1 MLTANKYR
9 IKPNKEQASLIDK
22 TIGCSRLIY
31 NLLLD
36 YNLNQYKITKKSI
49 FPEVTHFKNQEDFD
63 FLFEVD
69 SLALANAKINVQNAF
84 KNFFRSLK
92 GKRKGKKSGFPK
104 FKSKKHCKLS
114 YSTNNQNGSIR
125 IEKINNKM
133 YIKIP
138 KLGFI
143 ELVYHREV
151 EGEIKSA
158 TITKIG
164 NGKYEISILNNIE
177 KTNNK
182 NKKHDLNNLNVV
194 GIDMSFHDV
203 AVLSTGE
210 KANHPRYYRK
220 SEVKLGQLQRK
231 MHKKQKRSNN
241 RNKSRENL
249 KRKSLH
255 VSNQRKDF
263 LHKLSK
269 QIIDEFDVIVLED
282 INMQNMSRQLRFGKS
297 VGDMGFGM
305 FREFLIYKAK
315 LYDKHV
321 YKVDRFF
328 PSSQL
333 CSGCGFKN
341 KEVKNMA
348 IREWVCP
355 KCGEIHDRDVNAAKN
370 LKQEFEERLKQLL
383 EEEKYNTVG
392 TTGIYACGDET
403 PTLSA
408 MIEQVL
414 SLKQEAPAFMQG

>member
-158 TITKIG
+158 TITKIE
-164 NGKYEISILNNIE
+164 NMKY
-177 KTNNK
+177 
-182 NKKHDLNNLNVV
+182 
-194 GIDMSFHDV
+194 
-203 AVLSTGE
+203 
-210 KANHPRYYRK
+210 PY
-220 SEVKLGQLQRK
+220 
-231 MHKKQKRSNN
+231 
-241 RNKSRENL
+241 
-249 KRKSLH
+249 
-255 VSNQRKDF
+255 
-263 LHKLSK
+263 
-269 QIIDEFDVIVLED
+269 
-282 INMQNMSRQLRFGKS
+282 
-297 VGDMGFGM
+297 
-305 FREFLIYKAK
+305 
-315 LYDKHV
+315 
-321 YKVDRFF
+321 
-328 PSSQL
+328 
-333 CSGCGFKN
+333 
-341 KEVKNMA
+341 
-348 IREWVCP
+348 
-355 KCGEIHDRDVNAAKN
+355 
-370 LKQEFEERLKQLL
+370 
-383 EEEKYNTVG
+383 
-392 TTGIYACGDET
+392 
-403 PTLSA
+403 
-408 MIEQVL
+408 
-414 SLKQEAPAFMQG
+414 